1 MHYCTKILET
11 VYEEKE
17 MLFFLACDVRAT
29 RTKSTVQML
38 PILEYVHIFITVL
51 NCIYEPNFTAL
62 GKDGTS

>member
-1 MHYCTKILET
+1 MKKRKC
-11 VYEEKE
+11 
-17 MLFFLACDVRAT
+17 FFLACDVRAT